1 MCYGDQARWERLYT
15 CRRNVRFLYIVQ
27 AALAHEKTGEWAKLF
42 RYDGHYFCGP
52 CPYACW
58 QTITLIWTLL
68 SKSPSCQTMQII
80 DKYARAE
87 SIRGDWPSCWKGADS
102 LPCDTYQ
109 RKFSLQT
116 METPF
121 TLTLS
126 IELEERVPQM
136 VSARVLLSI
145 SQSMSLPRYQVRS

>member
-1 MCYGDQARWERLYT
+1 
-15 CRRNVRFLYIVQ
+15 
-27 AALAHEKTGEWAKLF
+27 
-42 RYDGHYFCGP
+42 
-52 CPYACW
+52 
-58 QTITLIWTLL
+58 
-68 SKSPSCQTMQII
+68 MQII

-109 RKFSLQT
+109 RKFPLQT

-121 TLTLS
+121 TLTLC

-136 VSARVLLSI
+136 VSARVVLSI